1 VGGSARVG
9 RGSMQGGGGSRE
21 GSMGGGRKLLPVIIF
36 ILLKQLQFYC
46 LYFNRMFSAI
56 S

>member
-1 VGGSARVG
+1 VGGKGVNAGGESKE
-9 RGSMQGGGGSRE
+9 GSTGGG
-21 GSMGGGRKLLPVIIF
+21 MKLSLIIIF

-46 LYFNRMFSAI
+46 LYFDRMFSAI